1 MTRKKPHL
9 EEPPDAEADSAT
21 VPEAEVKAG
30 AGAEAKAG
38 ADAPA
43 NPLEAEVT
51 RLRARE
57 EELLRA
63 LAEMSNVQKRRK
75 QETDAVLRYATESLV
90 LDLLPVL
97 DDLERALAS
106 NAGDPNDPVRAG
118 VTLVRERLL
127 QILRREGLEPIPAKG
142 APFDPTVHDAIA
154 MAKASAN
161 VAPGTVI
168 EEASPGYRFKDR
180 VLRHAKVV
188 VADGPGERG
197 HATGGAAEGGEAAS

>member
-1 MTRKKPHL
+1 MTRKKPHV
-9 EEPPDAEADSAT
+9 EEPPAGADSAT
-21 VPEAEVKAG
+21 MPGEPG
-30 AGAEAKAG
+30 AA

-43 NPLEAEVT
+43 NPLEAEAA

-75 QETDAVLRYATESLV
+75 QETEAALRYANESLV

-97 DDLERALAS
+97 DDLERALAP

-118 VTLVRERLL
+118 VTLVRERLM
-127 QILRREGLEPIPAKG
+127 QVLRREGLEPIQSKG
-142 APFDPTVHDAIA
+142 APFDPSVHDAIA
-154 MAKASAN
+154 VAKAPAN

-188 VADGPGERG
+188 VADGPAAHEPSK
-197 HATGGAAEGGEAAS
+197 GGTADGGEAAS